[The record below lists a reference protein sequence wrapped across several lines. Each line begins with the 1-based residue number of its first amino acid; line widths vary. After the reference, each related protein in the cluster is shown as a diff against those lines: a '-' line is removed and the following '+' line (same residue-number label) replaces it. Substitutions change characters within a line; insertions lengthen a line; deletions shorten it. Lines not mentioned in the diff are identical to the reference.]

1 MQKAKV
7 LIIVLIC
14 ALLFQLSYFLYI
26 KHKNKRTIDTV
37 LRDDDSNRFEIVSF
51 EVEAIPPTDDYIIA
65 DFENPEEHLAIYGIG
80 GDEEFSEEH
89 PFSGRF
95 SYKFEYD
102 LEQTYPRLEI
112 HYMPRNWNYYSK
124 LEMMIF
130 NPSAEKLPM
139 IIRIDD
145 HLSDWQTDSYFA
157 RYENLE
163 TGYNR
168 LEYSI
173 EQIGKNI
180 DLTDP
185 FRIVISISQPTKP
198 GTIYVD
204 DIILYH

>member
-7 LIIVLIC
+7 LIIVLIF

-26 KHKNKRTIDTV
+26 NYKNKRTIDTV
-37 LRDDDSNRFEIVSF
+37 LQDGDSNRFEIVSF
-51 EVEAIPPTDDYIIA
+51 EVEAIPPTGNYTIA
-65 DFENPEEHLAIYGIG
+65 DFENPEEHLTIYAIS
-80 GDEEFSEEH
+80 GDAGFSEEY

-124 LEMMIF
+124 LEMMVF
-130 NPSAEKLPM
+130 NPTVEKLPM

-145 HLSDWQTDSYFA
+145 HLSDWHTESYYA
-157 RYENLE
+157 SSENLD

-168 LEYSI
+168 LEYDI

-180 DLTDP
+180 DLKDP
-185 FRIVISISQPTKP
+185 FRIVISIAKPTIP